1 MMRRGCSAAGE
12 EGVREGGDDNKYQ
25 NLTLWQEVLSDIMLH
40 TVIVPYLSIKG

>member
-1 MMRRGCSAAGE
+1 MMRRGRSAAG

-40 TVIVPYLSIKG
+40 TVIVGNFLIYQ